1 MLVHLILS
9 QRYLRLSSILLI
21 PLPLFCSSAVIS
33 TIQSSSS
40 LICSSASIILLL
52 VPYRIFLI
60 SVIVLFISVCLFFI
74 SSMSLMIVL
83 TVLNASCIFSVLFS
97 SLQSIF
103 TIIILNSISGRLLI
117 FSLFSLMSVYRSL
130 SFMMYLSV
138 FIFFFFSN
146 LLYLRFLFPRI

>member
-1 MLVHLILS
+1 MS
-9 QRYLRLSSILLI
+9 QRSLRLSSILFILF
-21 PLPLFCSSAVIS
+21 PLFCSSAVIS
-33 TIQSSSS
+33 TILYSSS

-103 TIIILNSISGRLLI
+103 AIIILNSLSRRLLI
-117 FSLFSLMSVYRSL
+117 SSLFGVVRFCLAISFVLYSL
-130 SFMMYLSV
+130 SFCH
-138 FIFFFFSN
+138 FIFLTCFTEVSFS
-146 LLYLRFLFPRI
+146 

>member
-74 SSMSLMIVL
+74 SSTSLMIVL

-103 TIIILNSISGRLLI
+103 TIIILNPLSGRLLI
-117 FSLFSLMSVYRSL
+117 SSLFIWYCAFLLCSFICAVFLSLFCS
-130 SFMMYLSV
+130 
-138 FIFFFFSN
+138 SN
-146 LLYLRFLFPRI
+146 LFHFRSAFPNL